1 MDSIKKEKTVKRL
14 SRNDKF
20 RLVQFILS
28 DLAEEESAV
37 ILKNGEEYPVWSP
50 YNAHE
55 AAETLTNELNKH
67 NSAFAMK
74 DKKEGVCV

>member
-1 MDSIKKEKTVKRL
+1 MYSIEMEKTVKRL

-28 DLAEEESAV
+28 DLAEEEGSAM
-37 ILKNGEEYPVWSP
+37 LKNGEEYPVCSP

-55 AAETLTNELNKH
+55 AAETLMNI
-67 NSAFAMK
+67 
-74 DKKEGVCV
+74 GVLQCPY

>member
-1 MDSIKKEKTVKRL
+1 MYSVKIEKTIKRL

-28 DLAEEESAV
+28 DLAEEECSGM
-37 ILKNGEEYPVWSP
+37 LKNGAEYPIWSP

-55 AAETLTNELNKH
+55 AAETLMNELNKH
-67 NSAFAMK
+67 NS
-74 DKKEGVCV
+74 VSP

>member
-1 MDSIKKEKTVKRL
+1 MYSIKIEKTVKRL

-28 DLAEEESAV
+28 DLAEEECAV

-50 YNAHE
+50 YNAQPYNAQE
-55 AAETLTNELNKH
+55 AAETLMNELNKH
-67 NSAFAMK
+67 NS
-74 DKKEGVCV
+74 VLQ